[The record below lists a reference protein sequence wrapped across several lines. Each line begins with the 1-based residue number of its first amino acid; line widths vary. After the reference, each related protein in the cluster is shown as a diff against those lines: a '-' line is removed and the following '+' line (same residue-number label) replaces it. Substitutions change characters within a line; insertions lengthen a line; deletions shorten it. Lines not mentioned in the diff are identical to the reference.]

1 LAALGGLVAAS
12 AVFISGAGAAQT
24 DIPAGPLP
32 GDETW
37 TASGSPYVLGGD
49 VTVPAGT
56 TLIIDAGTQVSGPSL
71 GHLIVEGQLT
81 VLGTANSRVQFVQ
94 DAGTSTW
101 GGLRIEG
108 AGSAVLHNASL
119 SAVDNG
125 LDANTTGSL
134 ALFDMAFT
142 TVFGDAI
149 ALSGNPASVTLSNV
163 SILGATTGLRL
174 SSGDLRLVATGLAIN
189 RSTGCV
195 VATSVS
201 HVTIRNSSLAQCLL
215 FGVSLNL
222 ATDFEVS
229 GTSFFEWSTDALAAI
244 SSARLN
250 ISNNTLTVSLP
261 LAVINLTGVSDSVVA
276 NNTLS
281 IVSLPGTGTLPEP
294 PVAILDRAPL
304 GPNQI
309 FGNRISGGFV
319 AIRVQTA
326 LYTQIIQGNQVLSGS
341 DTGIEILD
349 SPNQTIAG
357 NTIGTRLFPFAVNVT
372 SPLTPWYYRQFVD
385 ANNTANGRAI
395 WYLMDLADTV
405 LDLPSSVGIVAL
417 VGASNVT
424 VKNGNLSRGVPS
436 LLVANSRDVQ
446 ILDMIVGSDIEGLYV
461 FASTRVAVHNLTGQG
476 GLSCLHFRDGSNN
489 SASFVN
495 TSRCRQSVL
504 TEGHESSFTL
514 DHITVNG
521 TGVISFFEGSDLTLR
536 DAAFTQATD
545 TAVSNAATRL
555 ARGGQALV
563 VYGAPQRVLV
573 ENVSIEGA
581 RESIVLE
588 DTANFTFRHVT
599 VAQASRGFTLRGS
612 SAIAIE
618 NSSISGATY
627 GIWANGLSDS
637 RIFNSSFGGA
647 SLEGIFCI
655 DCTNVTFAGN
665 TFAGNSAGLA
675 FLGGSGCL
683 VTRNFFFANT
693 LHATA
698 TDALQDFDD
707 GAVGNVWDDY
717 IGLDDNGDGIGDT
730 PYSIARGVDVD
741 RYPISRFP
749 DDVPPVAEAG
759 PDIVAYED
767 APVLLSAYSSSDDR
781 GIRAYL
787 WTFDDGGTNV
797 TILALSTRYWFY
809 TPGTYLVTL
818 TVIDFGGNRAS
829 DSLFVTVLDRTP
841 PHADAGRD
849 RTVDEDTPALLDAG
863 ASLDN
868 DPQFPAGS
876 AFTWFVT
883 DTNGTFALY
892 GPQASWTFATPGNFT
907 VTLFVDDA
915 SGFTDSDAITVTVRD
930 KTAPVVPPLETPAAA
945 EDSPFRVYGSLPT
958 DNDPL
963 WPKGM
968 TAWFE
973 LWQGGRFLALTNA
986 SPAVFNES
994 VPGLYTAKYFVSDAS
1009 GNVGVGSVTFGVSD
1023 ITPPDLSAY
1032 GARQADVAEPFSM
1045 SVGEATDNDP
1055 AFPVGAAVVWTVR
1068 LATGRVTLQGAQ
1080 VEYAFGAIGD
1090 YTVALQV
1097 SDAEGNAAETTF
1109 IVHVQ
1114 DSKPPVVSVTGPT
1127 TVEAGSRATF
1137 VANATDPSG
1146 LSQFVWSVSGPFAPR
1161 FGSELNFVF
1170 FLPGSYQV
1178 TVTVEDLLGHGANAT
1193 LTVFVVDT
1201 NPPTVLL
1208 ETTPAIH
1215 DGWVNLSSLGLIQ
1228 ATFVGEDFS
1237 GIASV
1242 EWAWG
1247 DGNVSSGTTGSHAYA
1262 GPGNYTVLVRA
1273 ADAFGNAN
1281 TTTFHVQVAEPPPI
1295 APPGNNQTGVP
1306 ASTGLPLPALVGL
1319 IAGGAAVGLLIGIR
1333 LGRGGKKPSEKEP

>member
-1 LAALGGLVAAS
+1 M
-12 AVFISGAGAAQT
+12 
-24 DIPAGPLP
+24 PAGPLA

-56 TLIIDAGTQVSGPSL
+56 TLLIDAGAQVNGPSL

-94 DAGTSTW
+94 DAGASTW
-101 GGLRIEG
+101 GGLQIEG
-108 AGSAVLHNASL
+108 SGSAVLHNASL
-119 SAVDNG
+119 LALDNG
-125 LDANTTGSL
+125 VQANTTGSL
-134 ALFDMAFT
+134 ALFDTTFT
-142 TVFGDAI
+142 TVAGDAI
-149 ALSGNPASVTLSNV
+149 AITGNPTGVTLSNV
-163 SILGATTGLRL
+163 SILAATTGLRL
-174 SSGDLRLVATGLAIN
+174 SSGDLKLVATGLAIN

-201 HVTIRNSSLAQCLL
+201 HVTIRNSSLAECLL

-222 ATDFEVS
+222 ATDIEVS
-229 GTSFFEWSTDALAAI
+229 GTNFFQWSTDALAAI

-261 LAVINLTGVSDSVVA
+261 LSGINLTGVSDSVVA

-281 IVSLPGTGTLPEP
+281 NVNLPGTGTLPEP

-326 LYTQIIQGNQVLSGS
+326 LYTQLIEGNQIFNGT

-349 SPNQTIAG
+349 SPNQTIVG

-372 SPLTPWYYRQFVD
+372 SPLTPWYYRQSVD
-385 ANNTANGRAI
+385 ASNTANGRAI

-405 LDLPSSVGIVAL
+405 LDLPSNVGIVAL

-446 ILDMIVGSDIEGLYV
+446 ILDMVVGSDIEGLYV

-476 GLSCLHFRDGSNN
+476 GLTCLHFRDGSNN
-489 SASFVN
+489 SASYVN

-504 TEGHESSFTL
+504 TEGHESSLTL
-514 DHITVNG
+514 DHIAVNG
-521 TGVISFFEGSDLTLR
+521 TGVISLFEGSDLTLR

-545 TAVSNAATRL
+545 TAVSNAATRVG
-555 ARGGQALV
+555 RGGQALV
-563 VYGAPQRVLV
+563 VFGAPQRVLV

-588 DTANFTFRHVT
+588 GTANFTFRHVT
-599 VAQASRGFTLRGS
+599 VAQASRGFTLRRS

-618 NSSISGATY
+618 NSSISGVTY
-627 GIWANGLSDS
+627 GIWASALTDS

-647 SLEGIFCI
+647 LLDGVFCI

-675 FLGGSGCL
+675 FLGGRGCL

-698 TDALQDFDD
+698 NDSLQDFDD

-717 IGLDDNGDGIGDT
+717 IGLDENGDGIGDT
-730 PYSIARGVDVD
+730 PYLIARGVDVD

-749 DDVPPVAEAG
+749 DAVPPVADAG
-759 PDIVAYED
+759 ADIVAYED
-767 APVLLSAYSSSDDR
+767 TPVLLSGYLSSDDR

-787 WTFDDGGTNV
+787 WTFNDGNANV
-797 TILALSTRYWFY
+797 TLLALSTRYWFY

-829 DSLFVTVLDRTP
+829 DSLLVTVLDRTP
-841 PHADAGRD
+841 PHADAGGD

-868 DPQFPAGS
+868 DPHFPAGS

-883 DTNGTFALY
+883 DTNGTYALF
-892 GPQASWTFATPGNFT
+892 GPQARWVFATPGNFT

-915 SGFTDSDAITVTVRD
+915 AGLSDWDSITVTVRD
-930 KTAPVVPPLETPAAA
+930 KTAPAVPPPEAPAAV

-963 WPKGM
+963 WPQGM

-973 LWQGGRFLALTNA
+973 LWQGDGFVELTNA
-986 SPAVFNES
+986 SPAVFNVS
-994 VPGLYTAKYFVSDAS
+994 DPGAYTVKYFVSDAA
-1009 GNVGVGSVTFGVSD
+1009 GNVGVGAVTFNVSD

-1032 GARQADVAEPFSM
+1032 GARQADVAEPFTM
-1045 SVGEATDNDP
+1045 SVGEATDNDR
-1055 AFPVGAAVVWTVR
+1055 AFPAGAAVAWTLR
-1068 LATGRVTLQGAQ
+1068 LPTGRVTLDGPQ
-1080 VEYAFGAIGD
+1080 VEYTFPAIGD

-1097 SDAEGNAAETTF
+1097 RDAAGNAAETTF
-1109 IVHVQ
+1109 VVHVQ
-1114 DSKPPVVSVTGPT
+1114 DSKPPVLSVSGPT
-1127 TVEAGSRATF
+1127 TVEAGTAATF
-1137 VANATDPSG
+1137 AANATDPSG
-1146 LSQFVWSVSGPFAPR
+1146 LSPFVWSVSGLSAPR
-1161 FGSELNFVF
+1161 FGSELHFVF

-1178 TVTVEDLLGHGANAT
+1178 TVTVEDLLGHAANAT

-1201 NPPTVLL
+1201 SPPSVLFG
-1208 ETTPAIH
+1208 TTPAIH
-1215 DGWVNLSSLGLIQ
+1215 GGWVNLSSLGLIQ

-1237 GIASV
+1237 GVASV

-1247 DGNVSSGTTGSHAYA
+1247 DGNVSTGTTSTHAYA
-1262 GPGNYTVLVRA
+1262 LPGNYTVLVRA
-1273 ADAFGNAN
+1273 SDAFGNTN
-1281 TTTFHVQVAEPPPI
+1281 TTTFQVQVAEPPPL
-1295 APPGNNQTGVP
+1295 PPPTNNSTGVP
-1306 ASTGLPLPALVGL
+1306 AATGLPVPALLGL
-1319 IAGGAAVGLLIGIR
+1319 IAGGAAVGLLVGIR
-1333 LGRGGKKPSEKEP
+1333 LGRGGKKPAEKEP